1 MVPRPPD
8 MPFDSLV
15 QLALFALASLYTPGP
30 NNIMLASS
38 GARFGVRRTLPHAFG
53 VAFGFP
59 LMLFPM
65 ALGLGA
71 LFEQSPAFRD
81 VLRIVGAVVMLWIGW
96 KVATAG
102 RAQTDETARPFTFF
116 MAAGFQWIN
125 PKAWAMAIAVVG
137 GYMLGNAPLLEAFTC
152 VAIFATLGLGSA
164 LLWTGAGATIRQ
176 YLSTDARI
184 RLFNGVMGLL
194 IAGCALF
201 LFIGDAP

>member
-1 MVPRPPD
+1 ML
-8 MPFDSLV
+8 FDSLV

-81 VLRIVGAVVMLWIGW
+81 ILRIVGALVMLWIGW

-102 RAQTDETARPFTFF
+102 RAQADESARPFTFF

-137 GYMLGNAPLLEAFTC
+137 GYMLGRAPLLEALTC
-152 VAIFATLGLGSA
+152 VGLFATLGLGSS
-164 LLWTGAGATIRQ
+164 LLWAGAGAAIRRF
-176 YLSTDARI
+176 LSTDLRI
-184 RLFNGVMGLL
+184 RIFNGTMGLL
-194 IAGCALF
+194 IAACAAF
-201 LFIGDAP
+201 LFIDRVP

>member
-1 MVPRPPD
+1 

-38 GARFGVRRTLPHAFG
+38 GARFGIRRTLPHALG

-71 LFEQSPAFRD
+71 VFEQSPAFRD
-81 VLRIVGAVVMLWIGW
+81 ILRIVGAVVMLWIGW

-102 RAQTDETARPFTFF
+102 RAQADETARPFTFL

-137 GYMLGNAPLLEAFTC
+137 GYMLGRAPLLEALVCAGMFT
-152 VAIFATLGLGSA
+152 ALGLGSA
-164 LLWTGAGATIRQ
+164 FMWTGAGATIRRF
-176 YLSTDARI
+176 LSSDVRI
-184 RLFNGVMGLL
+184 RLFNGMMGLL
-194 IAGCALF
+194 IAACAAF
-201 LFIGDAP
+201 LFIDTTP

>member
-1 MVPRPPD
+1 

-15 QLALFALASLYTPGP
+15 QLCIFALASLYTPGP

-38 GARFGVRRTLPHAFG
+38 GARFGIRRTLPHALG

-71 LFEQSPAFRD
+71 LFEYSPLFREA
-81 VLRIVGAVVMLWIGW
+81 LRLLGALVMLWIGW
-96 KVATAG
+96 KVGTAG
-102 RAQTDETARPFTFF
+102 RAKTDDAERPFTFV

-137 GYMLGNAPLLEAFTC
+137 GYMLGRAPLTEAAICAGVFGTC
-152 VAIFATLGLGSA
+152 GLGSA
-164 LLWTGAGATIRQ
+164 LLWTSGGAAIRRF
-176 YLSTDARI
+176 LSTDARI
-184 RLFNGVMGLL
+184 RLFNGMMGAL
-194 IAGCALF
+194 IAACALF
-201 LFIGDAP
+201 LFLDTTL

>member
-1 MVPRPPD
+1 

-38 GARFGVRRTLPHAFG
+38 GARFGVRRTVPHALG

-59 LMLFPM
+59 IMLFPM
-65 ALGLGA
+65 AFGLGA
-71 LFEQSPAFRD
+71 VFEHSPVFRD
-81 VLRIVGAVVMLWIGW
+81 ILRIVGALVMLWIGW

-102 RAQTDETARPFTFF
+102 RAKTDETARPFTFL

-137 GYMLGNAPLLEAFTC
+137 GYMLGRAPLLEAATC
-152 VAIFATLGLGSA
+152 AGMFASLGLGSA
-164 LLWTGAGATIRQ
+164 LLWTGSGAAIRRF
-176 YLSTDARI
+176 LSTDARI
-184 RLFNGVMGLL
+184 RVFNGAMGAL
-194 IAGCALF
+194 IAACALF
-201 LFIGDAP
+201 LFMDTTP

>member
-1 MVPRPPD
+1 

-38 GARFGVRRTLPHAFG
+38 GARFGVKRTLPHAFG
-53 VAFGFP
+53 VALGFP

-71 LFEQSPAFRD
+71 VFEHSPAFRD
-81 VLRIVGAVVMLWIGW
+81 ALRIVGAVVMLWIGW

-102 RAQTDETARPFTFF
+102 RAQTDENARPFTFF

-137 GYMLGNAPLLEAFTC
+137 GYMLGRAPLLEALTC
-152 VAIFATLGLGSA
+152 AGMFATLGLGSA
-164 LLWTGAGATIRQ
+164 MIWTGAGATIRRF
-176 YLSTDARI
+176 LSTEARI
-184 RLFNGVMGLL
+184 RLFNGTMGLL
-194 IAGCALF
+194 IAACAVF
-201 LFIGDAP
+201 LFIDVAP